1 MITRKENDMKAY
13 IGTKII
19 KATPMTR
26 GEYNNYRGW
35 DIPENENP
43 EDEGYLVEYSDGY
56 QSWSPEKQFEEAYRE
71 CDKMTFGLALEA
83 LKKGKKVAREGWNG
97 KGMYLYL
104 VHGRLVDVDMLQLE
118 AYDALA
124 KDEGAMH
131 DTGVVQFLSHIDMR
145 TANGDVCVGWLASQT
160 DMLAEDWKIVE

>member
-1 MITRKENDMKAY
+1 MNF
-13 IGTKII
+13 
-19 KATPMTR
+19 
-26 GEYNNYRGW
+26 GE
-35 DIPENENP
+35 
-43 EDEGYLVEYSDGY
+43 
-56 QSWSPEKQFEEAYRE
+56 
-71 CDKMTFGLALEA
+71 ALEA
-83 LKKGKKVAREGWNG
+83 LKDGKKVAREGWNG